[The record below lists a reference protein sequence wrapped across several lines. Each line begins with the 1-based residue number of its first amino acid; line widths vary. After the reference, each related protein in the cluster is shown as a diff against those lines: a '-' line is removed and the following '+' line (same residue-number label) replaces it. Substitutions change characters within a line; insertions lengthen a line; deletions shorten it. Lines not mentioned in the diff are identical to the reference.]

1 MTGLVPTRRAFPPPA
16 VSVLPRRRGMGG
28 LLSAIT
34 AGSPINEAPEAVTG
48 QPWWIPDAFYNF
60 QGQASPDQVYAANQA
75 ANKAAAAAAVNPVT
89 GQPVPAAV
97 AYADQTAG
105 VVGQVLQ
112 QGQAQPTGSPIADT
126 FSTLLSGFIGTGTNT
141 GANPSGTPTWEI
153 LLALAALGVGGVV
166 LYKTLFK

>member
-1 MTGLVPTRRAFPPPA
+1 MTLQLPSRIGSPRPGVI
-16 VSVLPRRRGMGG
+16 VLPRRRGMGG

-34 AGSPINEAPEAVTG
+34 AGSPINEAPAAITG

-75 ANKAAAAAAVNPVT
+75 ANKAAAAATINPVT
-89 GQPVPAAV
+89 GQPVQAAV
-97 AYADQTAG
+97 DYANQTAG

-126 FSTLLSGFIGTGTNT
+126 FSSLLSGFVGTGTNT
-141 GANPSGTPTWEI
+141 GVNPSGTPTWEI